1 MKRIWFF
8 FLLSLVPAALQAQS
22 IGQVECYRQFFST
35 GIPEDTENLWNP
47 ETGDFIKM
55 SQECREAAL
64 ESVERTFGKIESYQE
79 TYNECQGKHVLV
91 VTLDNG
97 DTIDFENGRLSTYT
111 IVSPRYLIAADM
123 FDGGLRV
130 GQKPNTKCKEGVIV
144 EQRENEPSHYVFY
157 WEGTDYSFGHYI
169 LDEEGLIKEI
179 YIWHNDC

>member
-22 IGQVECYRQFFST
+22 LGQVKCDSQIFST
-35 GIPEDTENLWNP
+35 GISKDVEKHWDP

-55 SQECREAAL
+55 SKECREAAL

-91 VTLDNG
+91 VTFDNG

-111 IVSPRYLIAADM
+111 IVSPRFVIASDM
-123 FDGGLRV
+123 FESGLRV

-157 WEGTDYSFGHYI
+157 WDGTDYSYGNYI
-169 LDEEGLIKEI
+169 LDEKGLIKEI
-179 YIWHNDC
+179 YLWHNDC